1 MPKKFDK
8 CLEKVKDSR
17 YQRVSTILKNE
28 YGFNTNPYAVHA
40 IGRHNISLPIVN
52 TKSMSSEILF
62 PKEQEMYSRLRFKEH
77 YSKEKALRKINEY
90 RASIGRVMLDLSKFI

>member
-8 CLEKVKDSR
+8 CVEKV
-17 YQRVSTILKNE
+17 KNE
-28 YGFNTNPYAVHA
+28 YGFNTNSYAVC
-40 IGRHNISLPIVN
+40 

-77 YSKEKALRKINEY
+77 YSKEKALKKINEY
-90 RASIGRVMLDLSKFI
+90 RVSIGRVMLDLSKFI